1 MVGDNHIDATL
12 FEDFHFILGGNAV
25 VYRNHQIRIA
35 GRCPIDGGFR
45 EAIALFEAQRD
56 ERGNACPA
64 FAQATRH
71 DGGGRNAVKVEIAE
85 HQDVFFVLDGSFDA
99 IHRSFHVF
107 YFIRIRPIPF
117 KRGIQELLSLFNR
130 VEPTYHQRSGNK
142 LRQIQFG
149 CKARCRSRIG
159 RSKIDARTHN
169 NTY

>member
-1 MVGDNHIDATL
+1 ML
-12 FEDFHFILGGNAV
+12 FIFN
-25 VYRNHQIRIA
+25 
-35 GRCPIDGGFR
+35 
-45 EAIALFEAQRD
+45 
-56 ERGNACPA
+56 
-64 FAQATRH
+64 
-71 DGGGRNAVKVEIAE
+71 
-85 HQDVFFVLDGSFDA
+85 GSLDA

-130 VEPTYHQRSGNK
+130 VEPTRHQRGGNK

-149 CKARCRSRIG
+149 CKARRHSQIG